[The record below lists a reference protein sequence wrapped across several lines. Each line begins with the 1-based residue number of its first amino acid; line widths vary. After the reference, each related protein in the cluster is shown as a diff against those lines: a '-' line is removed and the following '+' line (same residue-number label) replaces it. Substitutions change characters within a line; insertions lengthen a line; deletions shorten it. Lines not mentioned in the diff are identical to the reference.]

1 MLATNTKIDELIALG
16 TKQGQLYDTQVV
28 EMLDGLEDVDF
39 NVVYEAIK
47 AAHIKIISDDNA
59 LISDADSESVDPATD
74 WGGGS
79 MDSVSIYLHEIGQYD
94 ILTKEEEH
102 RLALEVRDGQ
112 LAQQSLDEGGNTLSE
127 FEQEELKKM
136 VSAGGR
142 AKNKL
147 VEANLRFVVS
157 IARRYQN
164 NGLPLLD
171 LIQSGNLGLMR
182 GIDEFDPDKGFRL
195 TTYTGWWI
203 KQAIVRD
210 IANYGRTIRIPVHVV
225 ERVQKINSVYT
236 RLLQEFGFE
245 PTDEMIAAEVG
256 MTVEKVRE
264 CRKVTA
270 DNPSLDTYIGD
281 DANTTFG
288 DMIEDEEALNPAEIA
303 ENKALRDTLLAT
315 MAVAL
320 NPREEDILIR
330 RFGFNGPPQTLEEI
344 GQYYGLTRERVRQL
358 ILSALRKMSTP
369 YRKNAYTDFLEN

>member
-16 TKQGQLYDTQVV
+16 TKQGLLYDTQVV

-39 NVVYEAIK
+39 NAVYETIEE
-47 AAHIKIISDDNA
+47 AHIKIIPDDNIPA
-59 LISDADSESVDPATD
+59 SDAGSESVDPATD

-79 MDSVSIYLHEIGQYD
+79 MDSVSIYLHDIGQYD

-102 RLALEVRDGQ
+102 QLALEVRDGQ
-112 LAQQSLDEGGNTLSE
+112 LAQQVLDEGSSILPE
-127 FEQEELKKM
+127 FEQEELKKL
-136 VSAGGR
+136 VATGSR

-157 IARRYQN
+157 VARQYQN

-171 LIQSGNLGLMR
+171 LIQSGNMGLMR

-195 TTYTGWWI
+195 TTYAGWWI

-210 IANYGRTIRIPVHVV
+210 IANYGRTVRLPVHVTEKV
-225 ERVQKINSVYT
+225 RKINSVYN

-245 PTDEMIAAEVG
+245 PTDEMIAAEMG
-256 MTVEKVRE
+256 ITVEKVRE
-264 CRKVTA
+264 CRRVA
-270 DNPSLDTYIGD
+270 AAPPSLDAYVGD
-281 DANTTFG
+281 DADITFG
-288 DMIEDEEALNPAEIA
+288 DMCEDEKALNPAEIA
-303 ENKALRDTLLAT
+303 ENSALRETLLST
-315 MAVAL
+315 MAATL

-344 GQYYGLTRERVRQL
+344 GRYYHLTRERVRQV
-358 ILSALRKMSTP
+358 IDKALRKMSTP
-369 YRKNAYTDFLEN
+369 HRKKAYADFLES

>member
-112 LAQQSLDEGGNTLSE
+112 LAQQALDEGGNTLSE

-225 ERVQKINSVYT
+225 ERVQKINSVYA

-281 DANTTFG
+281 DADTTFG

-369 YRKNAYTDFLEN
+369 YRKKAYTDFLEN

>member
-1 MLATNTKIDELIALG
+1 MLATNTKINELIALG

-281 DANTTFG
+281 DADTTFG

-369 YRKNAYTDFLEN
+369 YRKKAYTDFLEN

>member
-369 YRKNAYTDFLEN
+369 YRKKAYTDFLEN

>member
-59 LISDADSESVDPATD
+59 LISDAGSESVDPATD

-112 LAQQSLDEGGNTLSE
+112 LAQQALDEGGNTLSE

-171 LIQSGNLGLMR
+171 LIQSGNMGLMR

-195 TTYTGWWI
+195 TTYAGWWI

-225 ERVQKINSVYT
+225 ERVQKINSVYA

-256 MTVEKVRE
+256 MTVEKIRE
-264 CRKVTA
+264 CRKVAA
-270 DNPSLDTYIGD
+270 DSPSLDTYVGD

-288 DMIEDEEALNPAEIA
+288 DMIEDEEALNPAEVA
-303 ENKALRDTLLAT
+303 ENKALRETLLNT

-369 YRKNAYTDFLEN
+369 YRKKAYTDFLEN

>member
-1 MLATNTKIDELIALG
+1 MLATNTKINELIALG

-288 DMIEDEEALNPAEIA
+288 DMIEDEEALNPAEVA
-303 ENKALRDTLLAT
+303 ENKALRETLLNT

-369 YRKNAYTDFLEN
+369 YRKKAYTDFLEN

>member
-281 DANTTFG
+281 DADTTFG

-303 ENKALRDTLLAT
+303 ENSALRETLLST
-315 MAVAL
+315 MAATL

-344 GQYYGLTRERVRQL
+344 GRYYHLTRERVRQV
-358 ILSALRKMSTP
+358 IDKALRKMSTP
-369 YRKNAYTDFLEN
+369 HRKEAYVDFLES

>member
-79 MDSVSIYLHEIGQYD
+79 MDSVSIYLHDIGQYD

-102 RLALEVRDGQ
+102 QLALEVRDGQ
-112 LAQQSLDEGGNTLSE
+112 LAQQVLDEGSSILSE

-281 DANTTFG
+281 DADTTFG

-369 YRKNAYTDFLEN
+369 YRKKAYTDFLEN

>member
-1 MLATNTKIDELIALG
+1 ML
-16 TKQGQLYDTQVV
+16 
-28 EMLDGLEDVDF
+28 F
-39 NVVYEAIK
+39 R
-47 AAHIKIISDDNA
+47 S
-59 LISDADSESVDPATD
+59 
-74 WGGGS
+74 
-79 MDSVSIYLHEIGQYD
+79 SVSIYLHEIGQYD

-281 DANTTFG
+281 DADTTFG

-369 YRKNAYTDFLEN
+369 YRKKAYTDFLEN

>member
-1 MLATNTKIDELIALG
+1 MLATNTKINELIALG

-369 YRKNAYTDFLEN
+369 YRKKAYTDFLEN

>member
-281 DANTTFG
+281 DADTTFG

-344 GQYYGLTRERVRQL
+344 GRYYHLTRERVRQV
-358 ILSALRKMSTP
+358 IDKALRKMSTP
-369 YRKNAYTDFLEN
+369 HRKEAYVDFLES

>member
-16 TKQGQLYDTQVV
+16 TKQGLLYDTQVV

-39 NVVYEAIK
+39 NAVYETIEE
-47 AAHIKIISDDNA
+47 AHIKIIPDDNIPA
-59 LISDADSESVDPATD
+59 SDAGSESVDPATD

-79 MDSVSIYLHEIGQYD
+79 MDSVSIYLHDIGQYD

-112 LAQQSLDEGGNTLSE
+112 LAQQALDEGGNTLSE

-171 LIQSGNLGLMR
+171 LIQSGNMGLMR

-225 ERVQKINSVYT
+225 ERVQKINSVYA

-256 MTVEKVRE
+256 MTVEKIRE
-264 CRKVTA
+264 CRKVAA
-270 DNPSLDTYIGD
+270 DSPSLDTYVGD

-288 DMIEDEEALNPAEIA
+288 DMIEDEEALNPAEVA
-303 ENKALRDTLLAT
+303 ENKALRETLLNT

-369 YRKNAYTDFLEN
+369 YRKKAYTDFLEN

>member
-281 DANTTFG
+281 DADTTFG

-344 GQYYGLTRERVRQL
+344 GRYDHLTRERVRQV
-358 ILSALRKMSTP
+358 IDKALRKMSTP
-369 YRKNAYTDFLEN
+369 HRKEAYVDFLES

>member
-281 DANTTFG
+281 DADTTFG

-369 YRKNAYTDFLEN
+369 YRKKAYTDFLEN

>member
-59 LISDADSESVDPATD
+59 LISDAGSESVDPATD

-79 MDSVSIYLHEIGQYD
+79 MDSVSIYLHEIGQYN

-112 LAQQSLDEGGNTLSE
+112 LAQQALDEGGNTLSE

-171 LIQSGNLGLMR
+171 LIQSGNMGLMR

-225 ERVQKINSVYT
+225 ERVQKINSVYA

-256 MTVEKVRE
+256 MTVEKIRE
-264 CRKVTA
+264 CRKVAA
-270 DNPSLDTYIGD
+270 DSPSLDTYVGD

-288 DMIEDEEALNPAEIA
+288 DMIEDEEALNPAEVA
-303 ENKALRDTLLAT
+303 ENKALRETLLNT

-369 YRKNAYTDFLEN
+369 YRKKAYTDFLEN

>member
-1 MLATNTKIDELIALG
+1 MLATNTKINELIALG

-112 LAQQSLDEGGNTLSE
+112 LAQQALDEGGNTLSE

-369 YRKNAYTDFLEN
+369 YRKKAYTDFLEN

>member
-16 TKQGQLYDTQVV
+16 TKQGLLYDTQVV

-39 NVVYEAIK
+39 NAVYETIEE
-47 AAHIKIISDDNA
+47 AHIKIIPDDNIPA
-59 LISDADSESVDPATD
+59 SDAGSESVDPATD

-112 LAQQSLDEGGNTLSE
+112 LAQQALDEGGNTLSE

-171 LIQSGNLGLMR
+171 LIQSGNMGLMR

-225 ERVQKINSVYT
+225 ERVQKINSVYA

-256 MTVEKVRE
+256 MTVEKIRE
-264 CRKVTA
+264 CRKVAA
-270 DNPSLDTYIGD
+270 DSPSLDTYVGD

-288 DMIEDEEALNPAEIA
+288 DMIEDEEALNPAEVA
-303 ENKALRDTLLAT
+303 ENKALRETLLNT

-369 YRKNAYTDFLEN
+369 YRKKAYTDFLEN

>member
-112 LAQQSLDEGGNTLSE
+112 LAQQALDEGGNTLSE

-281 DANTTFG
+281 DADTTFG

-369 YRKNAYTDFLEN
+369 YRKKAYTDFLEN